1 VLENKEVKIA
11 FVHQPIGTISSSDP
25 CGAIELW
32 IYEVAR
38 HLARSSEV
46 IVYAKKG
53 DNQKKFEYS
62 QGVCYRRISTAVDEW
77 SKFVSLALDKLGR
90 FSLFKKIKAFVFFR
104 NVKRPLFAS
113 KLFYLTYVLQVAR
126 DLKREKCD
134 IVHLHNFSQF
144 VPIIRAF
151 NPKIKIVLHMHC
163 EWLTQLD
170 RTMIENR
177 LREVDLIIGCSE
189 YITEKIRLVFPQFAE
204 RCQTVYNGVDA
215 DYFVS
220 QNRHVLA
227 NKNGVKRL
235 LFVGRVSPEK
245 GLHVLLEA
253 FQEVV
258 KRYPQAQLEIVGSP
272 SISPIEFIV
281 ALSDNPKVSK
291 LACFYNKTGY
301 FSHLQERLLSLDITD
316 NVIFT
321 GFIPH
326 SHLINHYYQADILV
340 NPSFSEAFGMSLI
353 EAMACQV
360 PVVATRVGGMTE
372 IVEEGKTGLLIESG
386 SAPELVE
393 AILRI
398 LLDEDLMKRMRNAA
412 RERAVDLFSWDKIAD
427 DLLCQYKKICD
438 DNG

>member
-1 VLENKEVKIA
+1 MKIA
-11 FVHQPIGTISSSDP
+11 FVHQPIGIISSSAP
-25 CGAIELW
+25 RGSIELW
-32 IYEVAR
+32 IYEMACR
-38 HLARSSEV
+38 LARSNEV
-46 IVYAKKG
+46 IVYAKRG
-53 DNQKKFEYS
+53 HHQKKFEYD
-62 QGVCYRRISTAVDEW
+62 QGVQYRRISTAVDEW
-77 SKFVSLALDKLGR
+77 FTFISKAFDKIRR
-90 FSLFKKIKAFVFFR
+90 FPLFQKIKAIVFFR

-113 KLFYLTYVLQVAR
+113 SLFYFTYILQVAR

-177 LREVDLIIGCSE
+177 LKEVDLIIGCSE

-204 RCQTVYNGVDA
+204 RCQTIYNGVDV

-220 QNRHVLA
+220 QNSHVSA

-235 LFVGRVSPEK
+235 LFVGRVSPEQ
-245 GLHVLLEA
+245 GLHVMLEA

-258 KRYPQAQLEIVGSP
+258 KHYPQAQLEIVGSA

-281 ALSDNPKVSK
+281 ALSDNPKISE

-301 FSHLQERLLSLDITD
+301 IFHLQKQLLSYNIMD
-316 NVIFT
+316 NVTFT
-321 GFIPH
+321 GYIPH
-326 SHLINHYYQADILV
+326 KHLINHYRQADMLV
-340 NPSFSEAFGMSLI
+340 NTSFSEAFGMSLI

-372 IVEEGKTGLLIESG
+372 IVEEGKTGILVESG
-386 SAPELVE
+386 NAPELAK
-393 AILRI
+393 AILYI
-398 LLDEDLMKRMRNAA
+398 LSDEDLMKRMRNAA
-412 RERAVDLFSWDKIAD
+412 RERAGELFSWDKIAD

-438 DNG
+438 FNG